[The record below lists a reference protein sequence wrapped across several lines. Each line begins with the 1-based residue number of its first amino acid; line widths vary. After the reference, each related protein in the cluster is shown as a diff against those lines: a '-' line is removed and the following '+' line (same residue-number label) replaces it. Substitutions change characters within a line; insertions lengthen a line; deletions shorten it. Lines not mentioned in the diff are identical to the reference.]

1 METNPEPKKPILFF
15 FFFEPLLLPLKKKK
29 STSSCKPHN
38 SLSLPAPKT
47 QEQNQTQNPKQIP
60 KSILV
65 IWWRRGS
72 SFAAHSGIDFLDL
85 FTSDFFSSCFSLF
98 LVQSGLAFFFPSC
111 FSSFLVESGKLFVF
125 ASRQWRNFLLA
136 KPNPPAKNSF
146 FFLLCVLQMCNIFS
160 PKHKSSVLDSS
171 STCTKN
177 SH

>member
-85 FTSDFFSSCFSLF
+85 FTCDFFFSCFSLF
-98 LVQSGLAFFFPSC
+98 LVQSGLAFFF
-111 FSSFLVESGKLFVF
+111 
-125 ASRQWRNFLLA
+125 
-136 KPNPPAKNSF
+136 
-146 FFLLCVLQMCNIFS
+146 FFLLVFPRSLLNLGNYLCLHLGNEGTFYLQNQTHLQKTLSSFFSVFSKCVIFFLQSINR
-160 PKHKSSVLDSS
+160 VY
-171 STCTKN
+171 
-177 SH
+177 